1 MTSKTLPAGQTRR
14 STKGRTF
21 PRDPIVAADM
31 ALILDV
37 CIPVTRGPVSQLV
50 AARDRALLIMGWRA
64 GLRIAELLAV
74 EPRDLIDSP
83 HRAVFVRRG
92 KGGKQRFTALDL
104 WGWDEIQ
111 KWARI
116 REELPSGPL
125 FCQIKRPNVGSRL
138 SYATVRDQFVRM
150 EERAGLTKRLR
161 PHQLRHGMALEGR
174 REGWDY
180 GSLQAQLGHEDIGTT
195 ARYCRELDPW
205 DELQP
210 VLNRPAPMIPLR

>member
-1 MTSKTLPAGQTRR
+1 MTSKTLPAAPKRR

-31 ALILDV
+31 ALILDACV
-37 CIPVTRGPVSQLV
+37 PATRGHVSELV
-50 AARDRALLIMGWRA
+50 AARDRALLVMGWRA
-64 GLRIAELLAV
+64 GLRISELLAV
-74 EPRDLIDSP
+74 EPRDLLDSP

-92 KGGKQRFTALDL
+92 KGGKQRFAGLDL

-116 REELPSGPL
+116 RADLPSGPL
-125 FCQIKRPNVGSRL
+125 FCQVKQPNVGSRI
-138 SYATVRDQFVRM
+138 SDAYVREQFVRL
-150 EERAGLTKRLR
+150 EKRSGLTKRVR

-180 GSLQAQLGHEDIGTT
+180 AVLQAQLGHQDIGTT
-195 ARYCRELDPW
+195 ARYARELDPW
-205 DELQP
+205 DELRP